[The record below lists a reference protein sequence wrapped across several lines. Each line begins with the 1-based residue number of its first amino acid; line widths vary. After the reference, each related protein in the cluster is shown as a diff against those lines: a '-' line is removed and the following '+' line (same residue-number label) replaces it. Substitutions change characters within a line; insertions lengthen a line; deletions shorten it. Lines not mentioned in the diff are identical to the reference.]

1 MPSMRSDKNAEALPI
16 PKSIRNARNS
26 PELCSGFRAEMKA
39 RIQNLQARCN
49 KLSLKHKQSQQS
61 NSPLTRH
68 GTTRVYLH
76 HNRSLMWCETPKAM
90 STSWG
95 RAVFG
100 LEGRD
105 TSKIT
110 YVRVHIWMHD
120 TFEYLAPTI
129 LSTKAFTHVENFSSY
144 RKLLFVRD
152 PFTRLLSAYLDK
164 VEFPRMKYHD
174 LVTNI
179 KREVHCN
186 YSQLKENCYHLME
199 GSHFDNISAPL
210 IRRLKCHY
218 ILLDNTAS
226 DIINSAGL
234 RDQLVHL
241 IGREIDFQKESLG
254 VQLCNHIK
262 TPIPVNYERLYK
274 QCSKSALLKSCSVK
288 LSNAS
293 VPTFEQFTK
302 YVLDAHDPKYALDR
316 HWSPTSLNCAPCEVP
331 YTHILRFESMVRD
344 VECIL
349 REVYPADAYAKL
361 LVPSLYMIDNGTIK
375 VTGPNVNPLANS
387 KKHSITSLIVS
398 EGTVGALRPR
408 DRDYKREGSRK
419 YLKDYYAQL
428 SPVLMRRLWD
438 FSRDDADLFDY
449 DSEPDFGLEKFRR
462 LHAVN

>member
-1 MPSMRSDKNAEALPI
+1 
-16 PKSIRNARNS
+16 
-26 PELCSGFRAEMKA
+26 MKA
-39 RIQNLQARCN
+39 RIQNLQARCTA
-49 KLSLKHKQSQQS
+49 LSLKHKLSQQS

-105 TSKIT
+105 TSQIS

-120 TFEYLAPTI
+120 TFEYVAPTI
-129 LSTKAFTHVENFSSY
+129 LSTRAFNHVQNFSSY

-164 VEFPRMKYHD
+164 VEFPKMTYHD

-179 KREVHCN
+179 KQEAHCN
-186 YSQLKENCYHLME
+186 YSQLEENCYQSYE
-199 GSHFDNISAPL
+199 IKKGSKFDNISAL
-210 IRRLKCHY
+210 IRRLKCHH
-218 ILLDNTAS
+218 ILLENSAS
-226 DIINSAGL
+226 EIIDSAGL
-234 RDQLVHL
+234 RDKLDQL
-241 IGREIDFQKESLG
+241 IGREIDFQNETLG
-254 VQLCNHIK
+254 VQLCNQIK
-262 TPIPVNYERLYK
+262 TPIPVNYNRLFK
-274 QCSKSALLKSCSVK
+274 QCSKAALVKSCSVK

-302 YVLDAHDPKYALDR
+302 YMLDAHDPKYALDR
-316 HWSPTSLNCAPCEVP
+316 HWSPTSLNCAPCAVP
-331 YTHILRFESMVRD
+331 YTHIVRFESMVRD
-344 VECIL
+344 VECVL

-361 LVPSLYMIDNGTIK
+361 LVPSLYTIDNGTIK
-375 VTGPNVNPLANS
+375 VTEPNGNPLANS
-387 KKHSITSLIVS
+387 KKHSITSLSVS
-398 EGTVGALRPR
+398 RGTVGALRPR
-408 DRDYKREGSRK
+408 DRDYKREGSQR
-419 YLKDYYAQL
+419 YLKDHYAQL
-428 SPVLMRRLWD
+428 SPALMRRLWD
-438 FSRDDADLFDY
+438 FYRDDAHLLGY